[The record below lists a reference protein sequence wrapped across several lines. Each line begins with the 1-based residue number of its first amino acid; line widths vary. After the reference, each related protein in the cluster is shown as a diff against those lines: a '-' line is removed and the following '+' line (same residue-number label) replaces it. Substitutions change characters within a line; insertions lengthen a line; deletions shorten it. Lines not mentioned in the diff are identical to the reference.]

1 MLSRDGK
8 GAVPR
13 LAEGWQFSRVCGPSP
28 LCGANGMRFGPD
40 GRLHVAQAY
49 GGQVSTLDLE
59 TGAAEVVLSVGEEI
73 RSPDDLAFDSRGTMY
88 ITEPFVGR
96 VSARSPDGRVRVFA
110 DDLPSANGIAV
121 YQDRVFVDE
130 CRPGGRLLE
139 LFRDGRA
146 PRVIADNLHLPNALM
161 VGPAEKLY
169 FPEVALGEIWRCDLA
184 GGPPERFLDGLARP
198 TAVKFDGKGRLVTT
212 QADSGEVTR
221 VDVQTRARTTL
232 ARVRP
237 GIDNLEFD
245 GDGRLFLSNFVDGGV
260 SEISGDESERRILG
274 PGLVGPFGISAA
286 GDRVLVADVF
296 SLVSISP
303 DGGIEHPLHFAKP
316 GFPGF
321 PRGVAAASAS
331 LAYVTV
337 SAGNVVSCDLG
348 SGETSLVAEGLEEL
362 YGVAVAPDGRLLLAE
377 GGTGRLLRI
386 GHGGDVSAIA
396 AGLGRPAGVAAAPDG
411 SCFVA
416 DRDGGR
422 VLHIGA
428 DTATV
433 LDGLGSPQGLAV
445 LGDELFVLDALRK
458 ELIVVSLS
466 SRRRS
471 IVARELPVGFPPGT
485 PEGSLPGIPELMP
498 GPLTTFA
505 GLAVEPDGSVYIAGD
520 AEGSVLQIRRE
531 SLQPGSA
538 RAARAGGTPRKKK
551 GDLVGTG
558 KSTVVG
564 RSTERVQHPRTK
576 QGANHVDLQQ
586 QRV

>member
-1 MLSRDGK
+1 MLSRDETE
-8 GAVPR
+8 AVPR
-13 LAEGWQFSRVCGPSP
+13 LAEGWKLSRVCGPSP

-49 GGQVSTLDLE
+49 GGQVSTLDVE
-59 TGAAEVVLSVGEEI
+59 TGAVEVVPSAGEEI
-73 RSPDDLAFDSRGTMY
+73 RSPDDLAFDASGTMY

-96 VSARSPDGRVRVFA
+96 VSARTPDGRVRVFA
-110 DDLPSANGIAV
+110 GDVPSANGIAV
-121 YQDRVFVDE
+121 YQDRLFVDE

-146 PRVIADNLHLPNALM
+146 PRVVAENLQLPNAFM
-161 VGPAEKLY
+161 AGPDEKLY
-169 FPEVALGEIWRCDLA
+169 FPQVALGEVWRCDPA

-212 QADSGEVTR
+212 EADSGEVTR
-221 VDVQTRARTTL
+221 VDVQTGAKTTL

-260 SEISGDESERRILG
+260 SEISGDGSERRILG
-274 PGLVGPFGISAA
+274 PGLVGPFGISAG

-303 DGGIEHPLHFAKP
+303 DGEFDHPLHFARP

-337 SAGNVVSCDLG
+337 SPGNVVSCDLE
-348 SGETSLVAEGLEEL
+348 SGETTVVAEGLAEL
-362 YGVAVAPDGRLLLAE
+362 YGVAVAPDGRLLVAE

-386 GHGGDVSAIA
+386 GQGGEVSTRAT
-396 AGLGRPAGVAAAPDG
+396 GLGRPAGVAAAPDG
-411 SCFVA
+411 SCFVS

-422 VLHIGA
+422 VLHISAG
-428 DTATV
+428 TTTV
-433 LDGLGSPQGLAV
+433 LDGLGSPQGLA
-445 LGDELFVLDALRK
+445 LHDDDLFVVDALRK

-466 SRRRS
+466 SRRQS
-471 IVARELPVGFPPGT
+471 IVARDLPVGFPPGT

-505 GLAVEPDGSVYIAGD
+505 GLAVAPDGVVYVAGD
-520 AEGSVLQIRRE
+520 AEGSVLEFRRARPDT
-531 SLQPGSA
+531 SQP
-538 RAARAGGTPRKKK
+538 
-551 GDLVGTG
+551 
-558 KSTVVG
+558 
-564 RSTERVQHPRTK
+564 
-576 QGANHVDLQQ
+576 
-586 QRV
+586 

>member
-1 MLSRDGK
+1 MLSRDGVE
-8 GAVPR
+8 AAPR
-13 LAEGWQFSRVCGPSP
+13 LAEGWQCSRICGPSP

-59 TGAAEVVLSVGEEI
+59 TGAAEVVPSVGEEI
-73 RSPDDLAFDSRGTMY
+73 RSPDDLAFDSSGTMY

-110 DDLPSANGIAV
+110 GDLPSANGITV

-139 LFRDGRA
+139 LFGDGRA
-146 PRVIADNLHLPNALM
+146 PRVIADNLQLPNALM
-161 VGPAEKLY
+161 VGPDEKLY
-169 FPEVALGEIWRCDLA
+169 FPEVSLGEIWRCDLA

-198 TAVKFDGKGRLVTT
+198 TAVKFDGRGRLVTT
-212 QADSGEVTR
+212 QADTGVVTR
-221 VDVQTRARTTL
+221 VDVQKRANTTL

-245 GDGRLFLSNFVDGGV
+245 RDGRLFLSNFVDGGV
-260 SEISGDESERRILG
+260 SEISGDGSERRILG
-274 PGLVGPFGISAA
+274 PGIVGPFGISA
-286 GDRVLVADVF
+286 GGGRVLVADVF
-296 SLVSISP
+296 SLVSLSP
-303 DGGIEHPLHFAKP
+303 DGGIDHPLHFAKP

-321 PRGVAAASAS
+321 LRGVAAASPS
-331 LAYVTV
+331 HAYGTV
-337 SAGNVVSCDLG
+337 SAGNVVSCNLE
-348 SGETSLVAEGLEEL
+348 SGATSVVAEGLEEL
-362 YGVAVAPDGRLLLAE
+362 YGVAVVRDGRLLVAE

-386 GHGGDVSAIA
+386 GHRGDVSTIA
-396 AGLGRPAGVAAAPDG
+396 TGLGRPAGVAAASDG
-411 SCFVA
+411 SCFVS

-433 LDGLGSPQGLAV
+433 LDGLGSPQGVAV
-445 LGDELFVLDALRK
+445 HDDELFVLDALRK

-466 SRRRS
+466 SGSRS

-505 GLAVEPDGSVYIAGD
+505 GLTVAPDGAVYVAGD
-520 AEGSVLQIRRE
+520 AEGSVLEFRRE

-538 RAARAGGTPRKKK
+538 RAARVGGTPRKKK
-551 GDLVGTG
+551 ARTRGVN
-558 KSTVVG
+558 
-564 RSTERVQHPRTK
+564 RSRALDPLRTASQHQAGNRPR
-576 QGANHVDLQQ
+576 
-586 QRV
+586 